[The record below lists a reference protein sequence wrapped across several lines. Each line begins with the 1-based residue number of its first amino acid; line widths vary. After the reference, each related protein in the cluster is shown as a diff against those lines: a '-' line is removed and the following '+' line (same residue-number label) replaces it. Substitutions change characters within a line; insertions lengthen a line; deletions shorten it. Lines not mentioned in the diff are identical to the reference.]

1 MAEHTVLVYGT
12 LRPNLGKD
20 IVKIKGTL
28 YDMGWFPAVILE
40 GDTEV
45 VCERITVDDDKL
57 AGFDRYE
64 SYYEDAPEKSFYI
77 RQKIGN
83 DWIYVFNSSV
93 EGHEIVKSGDWVKYK
108 EMEVA

>member
-45 VCERITVDDDKL
+45 VCERITTD
-57 AGFDRYE
+57 
-64 SYYEDAPEKSFYI
+64 
-77 RQKIGN
+77 
-83 DWIYVFNSSV
+83 
-93 EGHEIVKSGDWVKYK
+93 
-108 EMEVA
+108 